1 MYCCITLAYCSPTI
15 SYLLSLLC
23 VLPQDLALVPLS
35 SQEGEEAASSE
46 SSSDSESEGEGE
58 REGGEEVKVFPL
70 KLPTSVGHKRRCAA
84 IEELPCR

>member
-1 MYCCITLAYCSPTI
+1 M
-15 SYLLSLLC
+15 
-23 VLPQDLALVPLS
+23 LPQDLALVPLS

-58 REGGEEVKVFPL
+58 REGGEEADKVNVFPL